1 MALKKRQ
8 DRLFLLKLDR
18 DFCNFIE
25 NTSQEELEFPWLNS
39 YYRMMIHRSAIYFQ
53 LARKVDP
60 LHKRITLSKTEHS
73 AIPILRFCDLVEE
86 EDEADEKEGGQSS
99 TEPSI
104 KAIKVLKRCQLR
116 PGSACEARS
125 ADSCSSSIS
134 GSSGSSRRA
143 VSMEQREKEYAEARA
158 RIFCQDENGCCSAEP
173 PGCLEETVSRIEE
186 GARTRGPVEMDDIH
200 RESVK
205 VMSRQHSG
213 TGTQEL
219 LGRRTSTSST
229 ASSSSSGAAMSVRSD
244 SAASSCSSSSSF
256 HSPGSSAGHHLSSSG
271 PRTRSSSSSS
281 GAAVGYDYFGR
292 HHYQD
297 HQRGRQPSLH
307 CDCRCEGSMQL
318 PICPTNIPR
327 HHGGYP
333 THHYPQ
339 THSQSHHLPHQY
351 QHPVYQHFD
360 PQGHRYSVNSR
371 LDPCYSCQSGESYN
385 NHYSPHFSLGG
396 TNHQNR
402 SYPPATEARN
412 GPQGGYTGQHQSY
425 NYPHHQKQ
433 GQYQTRGEVNR
444 RPPGMH
450 QGQGHYYHSGYQHQ
464 TPPQQPHHH
473 GSSHVSCPGRPASRY
488 ERSSGSHHT
497 HVTAATTYD
506 RQGHVQEP
514 SSSSPPTRC
523 CDFYHASVASEY
535 EIPEERQ
542 RVAEGGSDEEEPGLF
557 QVSVRPYPAST
568 GYRPYRQAISVPQ
581 QLPRQQQQQQQS
593 HMNQITQQQQRPH
606 NHHYHQQQRS
616 QRPPTS
622 QLQPHP
628 EQDSHEP
635 TTGLK
640 RQQSWR
646 MRVAAMSG
654 RGGEEGLQVVYDV
667 DRRPPKSTELYDPY
681 ATTAASSSSRDSK

>member
-219 LGRRTSTSST
+219 LGRRTTSTVQDRVLATTSHRAVLGLGHLHRRLAQQWDMTILVAITTKIISEEDNRLFIATVDVREVCSCPSALPTFHVITEAIQHTTTHKLILNPIICRTSTSILYISILTPKVIDILSIRGWILAIPVKAERVTIITT
-229 ASSSSSGAAMSVRSD
+229 ARTFLLVVPITKTARI
-244 SAASSCSSSSSF
+244 
-256 HSPGSSAGHHLSSSG
+256 HLQQRLGTALRADIQVSIS
-271 PRTRSSSSSS
+271 RTIILIIKSK
-281 GAAVGYDYFGR
+281 DNT
-292 HHYQD
+292 
-297 HQRGRQPSLH
+297 RQ
-307 CDCRCEGSMQL
+307 
-318 PICPTNIPR
+318 
-327 HHGGYP
+327 
-333 THHYPQ
+333 
-339 THSQSHHLPHQY
+339 
-351 QHPVYQHFD
+351 
-360 PQGHRYSVNSR
+360 
-371 LDPCYSCQSGESYN
+371 
-385 NHYSPHFSLGG
+385 
-396 TNHQNR
+396 
-402 SYPPATEARN
+402 EAR
-412 GPQGGYTGQHQSY
+412 
-425 NYPHHQKQ
+425 
-433 GQYQTRGEVNR
+433 
-444 RPPGMH
+444 
-450 QGQGHYYHSGYQHQ
+450 
-464 TPPQQPHHH
+464 
-473 GSSHVSCPGRPASRY
+473 
-488 ERSSGSHHT
+488 
-497 HVTAATTYD
+497 
-506 RQGHVQEP
+506 
-514 SSSSPPTRC
+514 
-523 CDFYHASVASEY
+523 
-535 EIPEERQ
+535 
-542 RVAEGGSDEEEPGLF
+542 
-557 QVSVRPYPAST
+557 
-568 GYRPYRQAISVPQ
+568 
-581 QLPRQQQQQQQS
+581 
-593 HMNQITQQQQRPH
+593 
-606 NHHYHQQQRS
+606 
-616 QRPPTS
+616 
-622 QLQPHP
+622 
-628 EQDSHEP
+628 
-635 TTGLK
+635 
-640 RQQSWR
+640 
-646 MRVAAMSG
+646 
-654 RGGEEGLQVVYDV
+654 
-667 DRRPPKSTELYDPY
+667 
-681 ATTAASSSSRDSK
+681 